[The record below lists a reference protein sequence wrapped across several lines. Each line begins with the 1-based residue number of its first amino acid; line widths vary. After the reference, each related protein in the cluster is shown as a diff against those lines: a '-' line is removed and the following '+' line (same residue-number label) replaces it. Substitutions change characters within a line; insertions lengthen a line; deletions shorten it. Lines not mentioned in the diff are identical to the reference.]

1 EVRSIPDSMVGECV
15 LVVSIAVVERG
26 ASLGSWGE
34 VSFVT
39 SSIPGGDVR
48 VTSLHVS
55 VPGTRSRL
63 IVVKCS

>member
-1 EVRSIPDSMVGECV
+1 EVRAIADSMVGECL

-39 SSIPGGDVR
+39 TSIPGGEVR
-48 VTSLHVS
+48 VTREDVS